1 MRIYLRHLISAALF
15 TAVLMS
21 FLIAASRIM
30 SPKNNTPDGGI
41 VEPDANGILAEPE
54 GTIDV
59 LILGDSES
67 YSAFNPLKL
76 WEEQG
81 ITSYCCGTSG
91 QRLYYTEEFL
101 HKAFRRQKPKI
112 VILETDVIFR
122 EYPLPEDAIH
132 RLNAALPVLIY
143 HNRWKNMKAEDIRM
157 NAEYTYRNP
166 TKGYYYSGNVDPAN
180 PEGYMKES
188 AETAPVPLQNRIIL
202 DRIQEFCEEN
212 GAKFLLLSTPS
223 TVNWNMKRHNAVE
236 QLADE
241 RKLEYMDMNR
251 MTDVIPIDWN
261 TDTRDKGDHMNHSGA
276 EKVTAYLGKYLS
288 GTGLVKD
295 HRSDPAYRSWDDAAA
310 GFRKML
316 ESKLQKG

>member
-1 MRIYLRHLISAALF
+1 MRIYLRHLLSAALF

-41 VEPDANGILAEPE
+41 VEPAANGILAEPE

-67 YSAFNPLKL
+67 YSAINPLKL
-76 WEEQG
+76 WEEHG

-101 HKAFRRQKPKI
+101 HQAFRRQKPKL

-122 EYPLPEDAIH
+122 EYPLPEEVIH
-132 RLNAALPVLIY
+132 RMNAAFPVLIY
-143 HNRWKNMKAEDIRM
+143 HNRWKNMKAEDIRL

-166 TKGYYYSGNVDPAN
+166 TKGYYFSENVDPAN

-188 AETAPVPLQNRIIL
+188 SETAPVQAQNRVIL
-202 DRIQEFCEEN
+202 DRMQAFCKEN
-212 GAKFLLLSTPS
+212 GAKLLLLSTPS
-223 TVNWNMKRHNAVE
+223 TVNWNMERHNAVR

-241 RKLEYMDMNR
+241 WMLEYMDMNR
-251 MTDVIPIDWN
+251 MTDVIPIDWKK
-261 TDTRDKGDHMNHSGA
+261 DTRDRGDHMNYSGA
-276 EKVTAYLGKYLS
+276 EKVTAYLGRYLS
-288 GTGLVKD
+288 GTGLLKD
-295 HRSDPAYRSWDDAAA
+295 HRSDPAYRSWDDAAER
-310 GFRKML
+310 FRKES
-316 ESKLQKG
+316 ESKRQNG